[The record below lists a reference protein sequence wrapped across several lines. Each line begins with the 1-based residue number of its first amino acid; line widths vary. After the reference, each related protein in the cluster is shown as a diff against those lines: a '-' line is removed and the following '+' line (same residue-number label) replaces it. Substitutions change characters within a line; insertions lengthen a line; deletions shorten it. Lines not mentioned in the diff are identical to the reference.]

1 MAAQRPSPFPQMRAR
16 EPAGWKGER
25 VTSGLIAIANEF
37 LEADIAPLGAEL
49 FSLRDAAGR
58 EMMTDAD
65 PRWWTGRAPL
75 LFPIVGRLAGDRY
88 RLGAAEYALPQH
100 GFARRRE
107 FALIDARASRARFRL
122 EADAETRAVYP
133 FAFEL
138 IVDFALEGMALAICV
153 TVANRGDE
161 DMPFSFGFHPAFAWP
176 LPFGARADAHRIR
189 FDTDEP
195 APVRRVA
202 PGTGLIA
209 PGTEPSP
216 VSGRELAPASG
227 LFERDALI
235 WDRLSSRG
243 LCWGADGT
251 PGLRIE
257 FPDTPWLALWQ
268 KPGAHHLCIEPWA
281 GMADPLGFT
290 GEIWEKPGIMRL
302 RRAEQRQFRLRI
314 AIAPIP

>member
-1 MAAQRPSPFPQMRAR
+1 M
-16 EPAGWKGER
+16 
-25 VTSGLIAIANEF
+25 TSGLIAIANEF
-37 LEADIAPLGAEL
+37 MEADIAPLGAEL

-107 FALIDARASRARFRL
+107 FALIDKQPSSARFRL

-138 IVDFALEGMALAICV
+138 IVDFALEGAALAICV

-202 PGTGLIA
+202 PGTGLIG

-227 LFERDALI
+227 MFERDALI
-235 WDRLSSRG
+235 WDRLASRG
-243 LCWGADGT
+243 LSWGADGT

-268 KPGAHHLCIEPWA
+268 KPGAHYLCIEPWA
-281 GMADPLGFT
+281 GMADPFGFN

-302 RRAEQRQFRLRI
+302 RPAQQRQFRLRI
-314 AIAPIP
+314 AIAPAS